1 MRLCQD
7 LRSCPRKQEAPHE
20 EGPGEICGLVFV
32 DGRWARSLRPSVAYY
47 PHIEASEV
55 FLYSLGLRFAA
66 FSATLLIRRTPPSGP
81 VRYLD
86 CSAPFKA
93 THVRKSLAE
102 HRWLDDQWPSAKGI
116 RVIMYIRY
124 SVRDNLTGVAGNFGG
139 ASGRWRDTMVVALNG
154 RHDQGLAVFGGQFY
168 ESGEDE

>member
-1 MRLCQD
+1 
-7 LRSCPRKQEAPHE
+7 
-20 EGPGEICGLVFV
+20 
-32 DGRWARSLRPSVAYY
+32 
-47 PHIEASEV
+47 
-55 FLYSLGLRFAA
+55 
-66 FSATLLIRRTPPSGP
+66 
-81 VRYLD
+81 
-86 CSAPFKA
+86 
-93 THVRKSLAE
+93 
-102 HRWLDDQWPSAKGI
+102 LDDQWPSAKGI